1 MMFYLGFTL
10 FKVKYVLSLGNQHY
24 PHRAVDMFVTKG
36 T

>member
-1 MMFYLGFTL
+1 MVFYLGFML

-24 PHRAVDMFVTKG
+24 PHYPVDMFVTKE